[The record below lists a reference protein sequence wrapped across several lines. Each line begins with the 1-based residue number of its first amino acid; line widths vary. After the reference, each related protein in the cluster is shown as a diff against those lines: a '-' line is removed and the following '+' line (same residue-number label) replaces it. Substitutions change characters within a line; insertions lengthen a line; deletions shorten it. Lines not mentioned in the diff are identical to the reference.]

1 MVSFKRIG
9 VKLADSSFV
18 RRRSMVRARPQLIS
32 AKLEKLHLTPVTV
45 GLQEVA
51 RKRNARC
58 LSGWTGPID
67 A

>member
-1 MVSFKRIG
+1 
-9 VKLADSSFV
+9 
-18 RRRSMVRARPQLIS
+18 MVRARPQLIS

-58 LSGWTGPID
+58 LPGWTGPID